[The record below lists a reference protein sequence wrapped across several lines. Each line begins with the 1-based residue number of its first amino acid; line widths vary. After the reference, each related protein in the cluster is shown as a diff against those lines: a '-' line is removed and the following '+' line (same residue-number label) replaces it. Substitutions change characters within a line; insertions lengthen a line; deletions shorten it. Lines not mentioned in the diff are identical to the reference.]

1 MTSGFFVFCF
11 FNQNRGCLLLESPE
25 LFCLKTLTRL
35 MMSVVV
41 PFEGL
46 ITVKLDRNFSSVSCS
61 WSCMLLDLHTVI
73 KIRIRAVTVTIQ
85 NCAGQTN
92 NQTNKQYYSIILTNI
107 ITSCKYC
114 IKSLVSPWVSSSRD
128 LHCVRWLDK
137 GAHSYTR
144 DHRYGEV
151 VLTTDDNNSG

>member
-1 MTSGFFVFCF
+1 MTSVFFF
-11 FNQNRGCLLLESPE
+11 FSIKSRGCLLLESPE
-25 LFCLKTLTRL
+25 LLCLKTLTRL
-35 MMSVVV
+35 IMSVVV

-61 WSCMLLDLHTVI
+61 WRCMLLDLHTVI
-73 KIRIRAVTVTIQ
+73 KIRIRTVTVTIQ

-92 NQTNKQYYSIILTNI
+92 NQTNKHYSINLTNN
-107 ITSCKYC
+107 ITSTKYC

-137 GAHSYTR
+137 SAHSYTR

-151 VLTTDDNNSG
+151 ELTTDDNNSG